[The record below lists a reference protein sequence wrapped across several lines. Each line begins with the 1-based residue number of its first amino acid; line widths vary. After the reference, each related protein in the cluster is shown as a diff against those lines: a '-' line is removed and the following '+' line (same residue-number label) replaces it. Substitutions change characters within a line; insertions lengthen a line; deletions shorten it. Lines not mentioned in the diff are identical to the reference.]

1 MKILL
6 TAVLTLFFVGCA
18 SNYERSLYYWQGE
31 YPNAIYSYLLDE
43 YDLNEQIS
51 KLENLANEA
60 NQQSHKV
67 PPGLYAHI
75 GLLYSNKGDLKMAK
89 AYFEKEMSEF
99 NESREFLEFLLKAK
113 K

>member
-6 TAVLTLFFVGCA
+6 TAILTLFFVGCA
-18 SNYERSLYYWQGE
+18 QKEQSLYYWKGE
-31 YPNAIYSYLLDE
+31 YPSSVYSYLLDD
-43 YDLNEQIS
+43 YDLTEQIS
-51 KLENLANEA
+51 KLENLTNEA
-60 NQQSHKV
+60 NQQSRKV

-75 GLLYSNKGDLKMAK
+75 GLLYSNKGDLAVAK

-99 NESREFLEFLLKAK
+99 GESKEFLEFLLKAK

>member
-6 TAVLTLFFVGCA
+6 TAILTLFFVGCA
-18 SNYERSLYYWQGE
+18 STNERSLYCWQGE
-31 YPNAIYSYLLDE
+31 YPSSVYSYLLDD
-43 YDLNEQIS
+43 YDLTEQIS

-60 NQQSHKV
+60 TQQSRKV

-75 GLLYSNKGDLKMAK
+75 GLLYSNKGDLAVAK

-99 NESREFLEFLLKAK
+99 GESKEFLEFLLKAK

>member
-18 SNYERSLYYWQGE
+18 QKEQSLYYWQGE
-31 YPNAIYSYLLDE
+31 YPSSVYSYLLDD
-43 YDLNEQIS
+43 YDLTEQIS

-60 NQQSHKV
+60 TQQSRKV

-75 GLLYSNKGDLKMAK
+75 GLLYSNKGDLAVAK
-89 AYFEKEMSEF
+89 VYFEKEMSEF
-99 NESREFLEFLLKAK
+99 GESKEFLEFLLKAK